1 MVCRKEVMAAIHMH
15 SEISWRWMLK
25 KVVRAERSLEVLNGV
40 VLGMMARN
48 GARDGLG
55 VSGLGSR
62 RVTAYSKPIEMEVKL
77 RKKIPGRV

>member
-1 MVCRKEVMAAIHMH
+1 MAAIHMH

-40 VLGMMARN
+40 VLGMMARD

-55 VSGLGSR
+55 VSGLVGR
-62 RVTAYSKPIEMEVKL
+62 RVTAHTKPIKTEVKF
-77 RKKIPGRV
+77 RKEIPGGA